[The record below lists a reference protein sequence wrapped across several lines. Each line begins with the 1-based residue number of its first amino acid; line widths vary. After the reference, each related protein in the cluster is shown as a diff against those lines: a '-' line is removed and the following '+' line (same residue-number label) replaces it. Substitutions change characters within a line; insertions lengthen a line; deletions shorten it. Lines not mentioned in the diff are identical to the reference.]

1 MNKRIK
7 KKRVRLN
14 PRDIGDHTYTPEEIK
29 YFVNRSLLKNWLI
42 PHMWTAS
49 LDPNNKGIRVWKKRN
64 IKRALKYMYHNRYW
78 YLPYRHLKF
87 ALHLKPIPGMIYDC
101 PKIISSSEKMTYASS
116 AFVSLKKEEN
126 NNE

>member
-1 MNKRIK
+1 
-7 KKRVRLN
+7 
-14 PRDIGDHTYTPEEIK
+14 
-29 YFVNRSLLKNWLI
+29 
-42 PHMWTAS
+42 MWTAS